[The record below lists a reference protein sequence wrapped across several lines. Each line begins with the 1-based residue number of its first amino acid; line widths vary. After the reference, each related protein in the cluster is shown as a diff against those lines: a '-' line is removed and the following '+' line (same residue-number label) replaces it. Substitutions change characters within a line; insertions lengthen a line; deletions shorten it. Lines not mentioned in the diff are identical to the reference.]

1 MGLKGTNQAKDSA
14 CSSTSQEILT
24 APRHWVG
31 FSERQWLDFGGWGR
45 CGGVQLVL
53 QQTLTWTRALKL
65 RRRPKCPRTITT
77 SQENAPQCPH
87 SQGIHTVKGRGD
99 RGQQAR
105 LASRPHC
112 AARFAHSPS

>member
-31 FSERQWLDFGGWGR
+31 FSERQWLNVGGWGR

-65 RRRPKCPRTITT
+65 RRRPVSKNQNHIPGKCSPVPT
-77 SQENAPQCPH
+77 QPGHPH
-87 SQGIHTVKGRGD
+87 R
-99 RGQQAR
+99 
-105 LASRPHC
+105 
-112 AARFAHSPS
+112 